1 MQGQTLVFDWQ
12 LNLLWINQKI
22 EKWCNTCFMPY
33 VMLQYIMGASHR
45 NTFIF
50 CHNIMRDDV
59 MRRYLSSLNIPFQ
72 DRKYLR
78 YGQWNENHSL
88 FCSWNIKTAFFRQH
102 TCICYIYDVHIRISF
117 SLLLI
122 VQRTERWYLIVF
134 HSRVWCLFVL

>member
-1 MQGQTLVFDWQ
+1 
-12 LNLLWINQKI
+12 
-22 EKWCNTCFMPY
+22 MPY

-78 YGQWNENHSL
+78 YGQ
-88 FCSWNIKTAFFRQH
+88 
-102 TCICYIYDVHIRISF
+102 
-117 SLLLI
+117 
-122 VQRTERWYLIVF
+122 
-134 HSRVWCLFVL
+134 